1 MKTGSKEIFM
11 YALGAFVLLGCFI
24 LTGILMFVEVP
35 AGSSQALNICLGIL
49 IGLGAT
55 VVNFFYGSS
64 KSSTDKTALLSKKI
78 DEVPKPEDIP

>member
-1 MKTGSKEIFM
+1 MDNTNKERFM
-11 YALGAFVLLGCFI
+11 YTLGAFVLFGCFT

-55 VVNFFYGSS
+55 VVNYFYGSS
-64 KSSTDKTALLSKKI
+64 KSSSDKNEMIAGNKSERK
-78 DEVPKPEDIP
+78 